1 MRFYEL
7 FYLYYAMFN
16 MIDGLIL
23 VSHAP
28 KRWYSACGILGVRQ
42 IGIRAIGYRELGFN
56 MGKTFLLKPDYNQ
69 NSALN
74 DPQRRFAPRA
84 RLGLINS
91 ISTASYVDNRQVG
104 NTPLSFRGPDPDSD
118 CSENFRVNAESL
130 GCLN

>member
-1 MRFYEL
+1 
-7 FYLYYAMFN
+7 

-23 VSHAP
+23 VMSRSQAVVL
-28 KRWYSACGILGVRQ
+28 RGWILGVWQ

-84 RLGLINS
+84 RLNFLGNKVYVYCLFAG
-91 ISTASYVDNRQVG
+91 TA
-104 NTPLSFRGPDPDSD
+104 
-118 CSENFRVNAESL
+118 
-130 GCLN
+130 